1 MPSLKVLLSA
11 EQIHNRIAELGA
23 EIDRD
28 YPSGEPVYLIA
39 VLKGAFIFMA
49 DLSRAMKTPARI
61 EFIGISSYGK
71 GKTSSG
77 QVQLT
82 KDLDAPIEGHHVII
96 VEDIL
101 DTGITLN
108 YLTKLMAQRKPKSL
122 RIVALLDKPERRK
135 SPVKADY
142 VGFTIPDEFVVGYGL
157 DYAEDYR
164 NLKDVCVMG
173 RRLILRRAQQW
184 FQRPQ
189 HRVRNNLRSLGGRMD
204 TVALEVAQISRDDVL
219 QQKRNQRQL
228 ILGGQTAVN
237 GLEVVNVIRTVVGRQ
252 RHSRQHHARAHPLE
266 RDDHLL
272 QIFTRHRQRQTR
284 AGRRCRRVPAAPSR
298 ASVRLPVLR
307 RATPPAVVSP
317 LIPRFT
323 TCHA

>member
-1 MPSLKVLLSA
+1 MPSFRVLVSA
-11 EQIHNRIAELGA
+11 EQIQKRIAEMGA

-28 YPSGEPVYLIA
+28 YPHGEPVYLIA

-49 DLSRAMKTPARI
+49 DLARAMKTPARI

-108 YLTKLMAQRKPKSL
+108 YLTTLMAQRKPKSL
-122 RIVALLDKPERRK
+122 RIVTLLDKPERRQ
-135 SPVKADY
+135 SPVKANY
-142 VGFTIPDEFVVGYGL
+142 IGFTIPDEFVVGYGL

-173 RRLILRRAQQW
+173 
-184 FQRPQ
+184 
-189 HRVRNNLRSLGGRMD
+189 
-204 TVALEVAQISRDDVL
+204 E
-219 QQKRNQRQL
+219 
-228 ILGGQTAVN
+228 
-237 GLEVVNVIRTVVGRQ
+237 
-252 RHSRQHHARAHPLE
+252 
-266 RDDHLL
+266 
-272 QIFTRHRQRQTR
+272 
-284 AGRRCRRVPAAPSR
+284 
-298 ASVRLPVLR
+298 
-307 RATPPAVVSP
+307 
-317 LIPRFT
+317 
-323 TCHA
+323 